1 MYDFGIVG
9 DGIVGSLLVYELIN
23 AGYNVLWW
31 APDNP
36 KSSLNSGAILNPVA
50 GKHLQIN
57 ASSLVRYKESVQYYK
72 DLEVA
77 LQCRF
82 LESYDIHFLEKSRE
96 AIVEH
101 EYVQQSSIVLNDAKL
116 ESIVVK
122 GAYKINQKLLL
133 NALRWH
139 NSMDGNLEPNIFDL
153 DSLDVENLVYQNYK
167 LSNLVFT
174 QGVSGFEHPLF
185 EPLPFTINY
194 GNVIIVHIDGL
205 DLNDILDFGFMRMI
219 PLGNQHYWCGGN
231 YIWRSPEAQDKIFF
245 EQQLFMI
252 QKKYFPNNNLH
263 ILNHEVVP
271 RPTIA
276 GQQPLIQKSYH
287 SDHIFRINGLGTRGF
302 SYSPTLVQQFVK
314 NLSN

>member
-1 MYDFGIVG
+1 MYDFGVVG
-9 DGIVGSLLVYELIN
+9 DGIVGSLLVYELIK
-23 AGYNVLWW
+23 AGYKVLWW

-36 KSSLNSGAILNPVA
+36 KSSLYSGAILNPVA
-50 GKHLQIN
+50 GKHLYIN
-57 ASSLVRYKESVQYYK
+57 PSSLARYKESVQYYK

-82 LESYDIHFLEKSRE
+82 LETYDIYFLEKTKE

-101 EYVQQSSIVLNDAKL
+101 EYVQRSTIILDDEKL

-122 GAYKINQKLLL
+122 ESYKINQKLLFS
-133 NALRWH
+133 ALRRH
-139 NSMDGNLEPNIFDL
+139 NCMNATLEHNLFDL
-153 DSLDVENLVYQNYK
+153 DSLDLNNLVYQNYK
-167 LSNLVFT
+167 LNNLVFT
-174 QGVSGFEHPLF
+174 QGVSGFDHPLF
-185 EPLPFTINY
+185 EPLPFTTNY
-194 GNVIIVHIDGL
+194 GNVIIAHIDGL
-205 DLNDILDFGFMRMI
+205 ILKDILDFGFMRMI

-231 YIWRSPEAQDKIFF
+231 YIWRSPDAQDKIFF
-245 EQQLFMI
+245 EQQLLMI

-276 GQQPLIQKSYH
+276 GQQPLIQKSYQ

-314 NLSN
+314 NLCN